1 MKTRFR
7 SDDTNE
13 NSYLPQKNNM
23 NNEEYR
29 KVIDHDNSN
38 TLLSN
43 DNVNKVYVEE
53 IQFNELMDS
62 NAKYNNSEQS
72 SNILNYSVSSKQI
85 VKSKKDPIMSE
96 AIDNVNYNINIDK
109 TNFFRFDFI
118 QKIKSEFF

>member
-72 SNILNYSVSSKQI
+72 SNILNY
-85 VKSKKDPIMSE
+85 
-96 AIDNVNYNINIDK
+96 
-109 TNFFRFDFI
+109 
-118 QKIKSEFF
+118 